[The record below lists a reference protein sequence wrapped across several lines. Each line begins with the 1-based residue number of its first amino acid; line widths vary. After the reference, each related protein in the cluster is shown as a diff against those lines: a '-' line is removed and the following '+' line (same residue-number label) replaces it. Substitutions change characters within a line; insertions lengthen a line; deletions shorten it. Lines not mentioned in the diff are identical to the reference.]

1 MKKLL
6 ASAFAVLAMAFSAKA
21 GDDKPITVKQL
32 PAVSQNFIKQH
43 FADRKIALVKE
54 DTDFFEKSYEVVFTD
69 LSKVEFDSDGQWTDI
84 ESKQGYIPS
93 SAVPARINDY
103 IKANY
108 PDRKIKII
116 ERERRGYEV
125 DLTGNIDL
133 KFDTAFNIVDIDAD

>member
-6 ASAFAVLAMAFSAKA
+6 ASAFAVLAMTFSAKA

-32 PAVSQNFIKQH
+32 PTVSQNFIKQH

-108 PDRKIKII
+108 PDRKIKSI